1 MFPCAYTDRK
11 SERSLTELLML
22 NETGEKCLDCN
33 SLQEREKVTSLYCAN
48 G

>member
-22 NETGEKCLDCN
+22 NETGEECLDCN